1 MSILRSSGIR
11 ESVRQAIDT
20 ATITPE
26 MRTELLVPNPTVEK
40 LRQIRE
46 GLRANR
52 LLAKLSENHREL
64 LVLHLARARFAKG
77 DVLYQ
82 PGDRIHSIYFPTSG
96 MISLVY
102 GTKDGTAI
110 AVDTVGKGGMIGVP
124 LVLGVGISAYRAVV
138 EAPSEALVIR
148 AAAFKLALKQ
158 PELKELLLRYA
169 HELLVQVSQAA
180 VCYHDHTV
188 EQRLC
193 THLLTVK
200 DCLGSDKFQLTH
212 ELLSYLL
219 AAGRPTVT
227 QAARAIHDKGL
238 IRYRWG
244 SIEILDRRR
253 LEAGACECYR
263 REFRLCV

>member
-1 MSILRSSGIR
+1 MSILRSGGVR
-11 ESVRQAIDT
+11 ESLREASDT
-20 ATITPE
+20 ATITSE
-26 MRTELLVPNPTVEK
+26 VRTEWLVPNPTVDK
-40 LRQIRE
+40 LRQVRDA
-46 GLRANR
+46 LRANR
-52 LLAKLSENHREL
+52 LLAMLSEGNREL
-64 LVLHLARARFAKG
+64 LVLHLARARFSKG
-77 DVLYQ
+77 EVLYR
-82 PGDRIHSIYFPTSG
+82 PGDRIRSIYFPISG

-102 GTKDGTAI
+102 GTKDGSAI

-138 EAPSEALVIR
+138 EAPSEALVIS

-158 PELKELLLRYA
+158 PELKELFLRYA
-169 HELLVQVSQAA
+169 HQLLVQVSQAA
-180 VCYHDHTV
+180 VCYHYHTV

-227 QAARAIHDKGL
+227 QAARAIHDQGL

-253 LEAGACECYR
+253 LEAGACDCYR
-263 REFRLCV
+263 RESRLCV

>member
-1 MSILRSSGIR
+1 MSIFRSSDVR
-11 ESVRQAIDT
+11 ESVRQASDT

-26 MRTELLVPNPTVEK
+26 MRTELLVPNPTVDK
-40 LRQIRE
+40 LKQVRE
-46 GLRANR
+46 ALRANR
-52 LLAKLSENHREL
+52 LLAMLSEGSREL
-64 LVLHLARARFAKG
+64 LVPHLARARLAKG
-77 DVLYQ
+77 EVLYQ

-158 PELKELLLRYA
+158 PELKELLLRHA

-180 VCYHDHTV
+180 VCYHYHTV
-188 EQRLC
+188 EQRFC
-193 THLLTVK
+193 THLLTVQ
-200 DCLGSDKFQLTH
+200 DCLGGDKFQLTH

-227 QAARAIHDKGL
+227 QAARTIHDRGL

-244 SIEILDRRR
+244 TIEILDRRR

-263 REFRLCV
+263 RES